1 MFTIT
6 WGSDYAGYI
15 NQAKSIFD
23 GNLSQY
29 IEDRFYLIGLSEN
42 QKDPVYTPFGFP
54 LLILSTFFLHNWN
67 LLILKVVTPISLLA
81 IFVLS
86 LKIFK
91 RKKYTSLLVVPI
103 FNPWIIDQFRELTTE
118 LPALVF
124 LCLGLSN
131 KKFRSMF
138 FVISFLIR
146 PSYLLFMG
154 CFYFINLIKSKKIL
168 EISKFIILLL
178 ASVLIPNYS
187 IK

>member
-54 LLILSTFFLHNWN
+54 LLILSTFFLQLEFVNTKSCNPNFSFSNICFVSKNFQTEKIHFSF
-67 LLILKVVTPISLLA
+67 SL
-81 IFVLS
+81 
-86 LKIFK
+86 
-91 RKKYTSLLVVPI
+91 PI

-131 KKFRSMF
+131 KKF
-138 FVISFLIR
+138 VLCI
-146 PSYLLFMG
+146 LLFH
-154 CFYFINLIKSKKIL
+154 F
-168 EISKFIILLL
+168 
-178 ASVLIPNYS
+178 
-187 IK
+187 